1 LVEHTVMTFKMYLS
15 RRFARAVAVISLLT
29 ALSAL
34 AVISLGEGFR
44 TVIFREG
51 WLKSTGTK
59 WKREDAGTLFLFFP
73 WR

>member
-1 LVEHTVMTFKMYLS
+1 LGTYSLVEHTVMTFKMYLS

-51 WLKSTGTK
+51 
-59 WKREDAGTLFLFFP
+59 
-73 WR
+73 